1 MIIYRIFN
9 KINKKSYIGQS
20 VNGFG
25 FRYKGSKWW
34 KYTHNEIL
42 KNSIK
47 KHGLENFD
55 FEILDKDVSSIDEL
69 NRLESYYAEKF
80 DSYRPNGYNIR
91 GCGDN
96 KFVDDKLKIHL
107 STFRLGK
114 NYRPKNKRQSIY
126 KGVAWR
132 ESKKS
137 WVCRFSNSIITKD
150 KHCSSEIEAAATYD
164 KVSLFLMGE
173 DCFLNFEH
181 KRTEYLMM
189 DLQDFYENQFLKTKK
204 KRTDGY
210 FKDQTELK
218 EQIIEIID
226 LSISEIANKLNV
238 TKSKVLWC
246 IKKYKL
252 K

>member
-42 KNSIK
+42 KNSIE

-55 FEILDKDVSSIDEL
+55 FEILDNDVSSIDEL
-69 NRLESYYAEKF
+69 NRLESYYANKF

-91 GCGDN
+91 GCGNN

-114 NYRPKNKRQSIY
+114 NYRPKNKGKSIY
-126 KGVAWR
+126 KGVSWK

-150 KHCSSEIEAAATYD
+150 KHCSSEIEAATTYD

-226 LSISEIANKLNV
+226 LSMSEIANELNV

>member
-1 MIIYRIFN
+1 VIIYRIFN

-20 VNGFG
+20 VNDFNS
-25 FRYKGSKWW
+25 RYKGSKWW

-42 KNSIK
+42 LNSIE

-55 FEILDKDVSSIDEL
+55 FEILVQDISTIDEL
-69 NRLESYYAEKF
+69 NRLESSYAEKF

-96 KFVDDKLKIHL
+96 KFVDGKLKVHL
-107 STFRLGK
+107 SKFRLGK
-114 NYRPKNKRQSIY
+114 NYTPKNKKRSIY
-126 KGVAWR
+126 KGVSWK

-137 WVCRFSNSIITKD
+137 WLCRFSNSRLTKD
-150 KHCSSEIEAAATYD
+150 KYCSSEIEAAEMYD
-164 KVSLFLMGE
+164 KVCLYLIGPDS
-173 DCFLNFEH
+173 FLNFDH
-181 KRTEYLMM
+181 KRSEYLML
-189 DLQDFYENQFLKTKK
+189 DLQDFYENRFLKTKK

-218 EQIIEIID
+218 QQIITILN
-226 LSISEIANKLNV
+226 LSISEIAKRLGV
-238 TKSKVLWC
+238 TKSKVNWC

-252 K
+252 I

>member
-1 MIIYRIFN
+1 
-9 KINKKSYIGQS
+9 
-20 VNGFG
+20 
-25 FRYKGSKWW
+25 
-34 KYTHNEIL
+34 
-42 KNSIK
+42 
-47 KHGLENFD
+47 
-55 FEILDKDVSSIDEL
+55 
-69 NRLESYYAEKF
+69 
-80 DSYRPNGYNIR
+80 
-91 GCGDN
+91 
-96 KFVDDKLKIHL
+96 VDDKLKIHL

-150 KHCSSEIEAAATYD
+150 KHCSSEMEAAATYD